1 MLTMKRTLSTL
12 VAAFILVSGLVL
24 LPGLL
29 NNRSFAALSSNT
41 LTSTP
46 VISLSPSPSQLAP
59 TLQQSQQLQQQPMKP
74 MDLNFVMGPGLQEV
88 QMKTATTMAQQGAHV
103 QKVTLVA
110 YERNV
115 TLPQG
120 NTIHALTFNGTVPSP
135 TIRVTQGDILNV
147 TTINYPKNKLI
158 HSLDHHAS
166 IISAVPNFGP
176 IKVGA
181 KKNWAFVAT
190 QPGFFKYHCE
200 GNGVLGMDQH
210 VFQGMSGGVIV
221 DPVKGYTGYSLPT
234 YDDKGNAMNQTVK
247 PAAKEIAF
255 VFSEWYLDKKGD
267 YNQTAMNEHIPTY
280 ATING
285 IPFGY
290 EPVVTKTKNA
300 MPIHIK
306 QGDHVRFF
314 LLNIGDEMVNFHIVG
329 EQLDRV
335 TDGSV
340 TAGWGKQTYLVGG
353 SNDAIVDVV
362 FNKPGAYAPVNHD
375 YADLFKGQIGIIVVD
390 GPDGQPGKS
399 LGLKDYKNP
408 SNAIPPMGKDS
419 IAVETTPYTLGA
431 PISWNGQNGT
441 AITNA
446 TTPAPLAAGGNATS
460 NTGAGNSTQSGNSTA
475 GGQGIHGANITTPS
489 GGAPT
494 VPPAGNAPGNA
505 PPGGGNA
512 SSSGG
517 TNASS
522 PAGGGSSSIPGVTQ

>member
-1 MLTMKRTLSTL
+1 MKRTLGTV

-24 LPGLL
+24 LPSIL
-29 NNRSFAALSSNT
+29 NNRSFAILSSNT

-59 TLQQSQQLQQQPMKP
+59 TLQQYQQQQQQPMKP
-74 MDLNFVMGPGLQEV
+74 MDLNFVIGPGLQEV
-88 QMKTATTMAQQGAHV
+88 QMQKAATMVQQGAHLK
-103 QKVTLVA
+103 KVTLVA

-120 NTIHALTFNGTVPSP
+120 NQIHALTFNGTIPSP

-181 KKNWAFVAT
+181 QKNWAFVAT

-200 GNGVLGMDQH
+200 GNGVLTMDQH

-221 DPVKGYTGYSLPT
+221 DPVKGYTGYSYPT

-247 PAAKEIAF
+247 PNAKEIAF

-340 TAGWGKQTYLVGG
+340 IAGWGKQTYLVGG

-460 NTGAGNSTQSGNSTA
+460 ATGAGNSTQSGNSTA
-475 GGQGIHGANITTPS
+475 GAATMQGTNVTTPS

-494 VPPAGNAPGNA
+494 IPPAASAPGNA
-505 PPGGGNA
+505 PPGANG
-512 SSSGG
+512 SSAGG

-522 PAGGGSSSIPGVTQ
+522 PAAGGSTVPGVTQ